1 VALWLRFEY
10 LSAKH
15 KTDPMKKFLL
25 VDDEDIFNYLNSEVI
40 QLVNKDY
47 QPQAF
52 CSGRE
57 ALDYLQKI
65 LQERDESL
73 PDVILL
79 DIRMPGMNGFEF
91 LDELMKCD
99 TCKLENTAVYVLS
112 SSLDHRDME
121 RAHSYPL
128 VRGFR
133 SKPLSEEMVMEM
145 VEKLPN

>member
-1 VALWLRFEY
+1 MPA
-10 LSAKH
+10 
-15 KTDPMKKFLL
+15 MKKFLL

-40 QLVNKDY
+40 QLVNKEY
-47 QPQAF
+47 QHQAF
-52 CSGRE
+52 NSGVE
-57 ALDYLQKI
+57 ALDHIKKQM
-65 LQERDESL
+65 QAQSTM

-99 TCKLENTAVYVLS
+99 VCSLQKTAVYVLS

-121 RAHSYPL
+121 RARSYPM

-133 SKPLSEEMVMEM
+133 SKPLSEEMVLEM
-145 VEKLPN
+145 VDQKSH

>member
-1 VALWLRFEY
+1 
-10 LSAKH
+10 
-15 KTDPMKKFLL
+15 MKKFLL

-40 QLVNKDY
+40 QLVNKEY
-47 QPQAF
+47 QHQAF
-52 CSGRE
+52 NSGAE
-57 ALDYLQKI
+57 ALDHIKTQLLVQ
-65 LQERDESL
+65 SAL

-99 TCKLENTAVYVLS
+99 TLKLQNTAVYVLS

-121 RAHSYPL
+121 RARSYSL

-145 VEKLPN
+145 VGETLH

>member
-1 VALWLRFEY
+1 
-10 LSAKH
+10 
-15 KTDPMKKFLL
+15 MKKFLL

-40 QLVNKDY
+40 QLVNKEY
-47 QPQAF
+47 QHQSF
-52 CSGRE
+52 NSGSE
-57 ALDYLQKI
+57 ALDHIKKQLLVQ
-65 LQERDESL
+65 SAL

-99 TCKLENTAVYVLS
+99 LFKLQKTAVYVLS

-121 RAHSYPL
+121 RARSCPL

-133 SKPLSEEMVMEM
+133 SKPLSEEMVIEM
-145 VEKLPN
+145 VGGALN